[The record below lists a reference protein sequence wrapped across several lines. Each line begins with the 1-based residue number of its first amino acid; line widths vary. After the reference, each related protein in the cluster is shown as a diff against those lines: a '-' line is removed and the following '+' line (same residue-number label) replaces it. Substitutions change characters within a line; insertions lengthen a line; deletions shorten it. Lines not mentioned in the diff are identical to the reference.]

1 MAARFDVIVAGAGM
15 VGAACACLFARQG
28 ARVALVEARSLDGGE
43 KNENKNKNDD
53 TRVSAINLA
62 AENMFRALGV
72 WEEVAPRAS
81 AYRAMKVWDF
91 NSAAKISF
99 RAADL
104 GRDCLGHIV
113 ENRDIVAALLARL
126 RRHEGAAIIDNARV
140 NAIEHL
146 PDGGLRLDL
155 PGMRAETRLLVGAD
169 GANSRVRELAGIQTA
184 RAGSDSDGEDA
195 IVAALSTER
204 GHRDTAWQCFCE
216 GGPAA
221 LLPLA
226 NGDCSLVWSR
236 PRAHADELMRLSPEE
251 FCAQLRPLFGEHFG
265 EISDCRGRRRFALR
279 RHHAEHYITD
289 ALALVGDAAHSIHPL
304 AGLGANLGFLDAAAL
319 AETAG
324 ARGIGKRSALRRYQ
338 RRRRGDNAV
347 ALMMMEAL
355 NELSGSRRAAVKAA
369 RSAGMNMT
377 DALAPL
383 KNFLAKTAAGV
394 RGDVPQICRRPAAV

>member
-28 ARVALVEARSLDGGE
+28 ARVALVEARSLDGGG
-43 KNENKNKNDD
+43 KNEHENSDA
-53 TRVSAINLA
+53 RVSAINLA

-279 RHHAEHYITD
+279 RHHAEHYIAD

-319 AETAG
+319 AES
-324 ARGIGKRSALRRYQ
+324 ARGGIGKRSALRRYQ

-355 NELSGSRRAAVKAA
+355 NELFGSRRAAVKAA

-383 KNFLAKTAAGV
+383 KNFLVKTAAGV